1 MSEQPTLDA
10 LQQRRIWEA
19 ACEWIALGRAFKKL
33 EAMGQIPPDVADAVN
48 LGAEKWRGE

>member
-19 ACEWIALGRAFKKL
+19 ACEWIALGRSVAKL
-33 EAMGQIPPDVADAVN
+33 IAKGQIPPDVADAIHRE
-48 LGAEKWRGE
+48 AEKWRGE